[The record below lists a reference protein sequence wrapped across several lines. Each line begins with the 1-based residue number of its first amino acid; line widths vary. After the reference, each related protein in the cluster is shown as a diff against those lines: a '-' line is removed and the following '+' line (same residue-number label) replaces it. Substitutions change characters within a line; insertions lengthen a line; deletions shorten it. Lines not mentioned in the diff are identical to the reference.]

1 MVLRFLKSGWWILM
15 LVVCSAW
22 LTRAEAAPQGFNQL
36 LRGNYAFTGEDVCLV
51 SPKGFDA
58 DFTPLGPTS
67 VFSSSIQGVRTFN
80 GDGTG
85 RLIARTDQFNGPQ
98 PSGPGASGNSA
109 DLSADFTYEVA
120 SDRTFTV
127 EQGPMTSADIGEPN
141 ARTTVII
148 ENIKFSGQIAQDLK
162 TLVMSTEKSTVET
175 RKNLQGQILDYRI
188 CHSALGRQSEFKP
201 GPSA

>member
-22 LTRAEAAPQGFNQL
+22 PTRAEAAPQGFNQL
-36 LRGNYAFTGEDVCLV
+36 LRGNYAFTGEDVCQV

-58 DFTPLGPTS
+58 DSTPLGPTT
-67 VFSSSIQGVRTFN
+67 VFSYSIQGVRTFN

-85 RLIARTDQFNGPQ
+85 SLIARTNQFNQPQ
-98 PSGPGASGNSA
+98 LSRPGASGNSA
-109 DLSADFTYEVA
+109 DLSADFTYDVA
-120 SDRTFTV
+120 SDLTFTV
-127 EQGPMTSADIGEPN
+127 EQGPMTSTDIGEPN

-148 ENIKFSGQIAQDLK
+148 ENIKYSGQIAQDLK

-175 RKNLQGQILDYRI
+175 RKNPQGQILDYRI
-188 CHSALGRQSEFKP
+188 CRSALGQQSEFQP
-201 GPSA
+201 GLSA

>member
-1 MVLRFLKSGWWILM
+1 VLRFLKSRPLILM
-15 LVVCSAW
+15 LVLWSVW
-22 LTRAEAAPQGFNQL
+22 LTRGEAASQGFNQL

-67 VFSSSIQGVRTFN
+67 VFSSSIQGLRTFN

-85 RLIARTDQFNGPQ
+85 SLIARTVPFNLPQ
-98 PSGPGASGNSA
+98 PSRPGASGNSA

-127 EQGPMTSADIGEPN
+127 EQGPMTSTDTGEPN

-148 ENIKFSGQIAQDLK
+148 ENIKFSGQISQDLK

-188 CHSALGRQSEFKP
+188 CRSALGQQSEFQP
-201 GPSA
+201 VPSA